1 LDNFYQNCDQI
12 SDTITLIETE
22 YGKKIGGFTSLKWEK
37 NVTPSTKN
45 LPDANNTTFVFS
57 LTNN

>member
-1 LDNFYQNCDQI
+1 MGV

-22 YGKKIGGFTSLKWEK
+22 NGKKIGGFTSLKWEK
-37 NVTPSTKN
+37 NVTASTKN
-45 LPDANNTTFVFS
+45 LPDTNNTTFVFS